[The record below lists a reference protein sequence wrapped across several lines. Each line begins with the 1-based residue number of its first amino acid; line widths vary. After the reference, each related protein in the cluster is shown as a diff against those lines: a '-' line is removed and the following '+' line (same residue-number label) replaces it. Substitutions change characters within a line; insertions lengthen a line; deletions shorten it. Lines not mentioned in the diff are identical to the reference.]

1 MTVGLDRVVRCVP
14 VTQKAAKAWVTKT
27 HRHLK
32 RPFVGDLYRVAL
44 EADGVM
50 VAVGVAARP
59 CRMLQDGTTAEFTRL
74 ASVADVGVNACSRL
88 YGALRRAGQ
97 ALGYRRFVT
106 YTLEHEP
113 GTSLRA
119 AGFFDD
125 GLSDGG
131 EYSRPSRP
139 RDAVEQP
146 GRKRRWIWPGRS
158 SGLWD
163 EVAPGAREAPNDRL
177 SVPCKVSDALPPN
190 ETRR

>member
-1 MTVGLDRVVRCVP
+1 M
-14 VTQKAAKAWVTKT
+14 VTKT

-59 CRMLQDGTTAEFTRL
+59 CRMLQDGTTAEFSRI

-119 AGFFDD
+119 AGFHDD

-139 RDAVEQP
+139 RDAVEQR
-146 GRKRRWIWPGRS
+146 GRKRRWIWPGRA
-158 SGLWD
+158 SGLWHD
-163 EVAPGAREAPNDRL
+163 VAPN
-177 SVPCKVSDALPPN
+177 KK
-190 ETRR
+190 

>member
-1 MTVGLDRVVRCVP
+1 MAVALQPVVRCVP
-14 VTQKAAKAWVTKT
+14 VTQRAAKAWVTAT

-44 EADGVM
+44 EAGDEI

-59 CRMLQDGTTAEFTRL
+59 CRMLQNGTTVEITRI
-74 ASVADVGVNACSRL
+74 ASAAAVSVNACSRL

-119 AGFFDD
+119 AGFYDD

-139 RDAVEQP
+139 RAAVEQP
-146 GRKRRWIWPGRS
+146 GRKRRWIWPGRD

-163 EVAPGAREAPNDRL
+163 DVAPNVNSSAEA
-177 SVPCKVSDALPPN
+177 A
-190 ETRR
+190 E